1 MQDGLKSGPLEVGE
15 LSDTTPISRWMDV
28 VRPVIKQKMR
38 KYGGAEDGENIRF
51 NLLALVDD
59 RYQSSSDKL
68 ELLKR
73 EKKALE
79 RRLEEAY
86 PDGWSS
92 KVRILHHRSRRQWI
106 LTPFNQ
112 VDPSILAASSE
123 SFITTVQSEEPGRI
137 FASDIGNAKMK
148 RDMEIL
154 DMPVRGL
161 VPAWENCVR
170 SAMSAKVE
178 VEDEIAKSVQQH
190 VRSSSESTLAASRL
204 IMSFVFRRNM

>member
-79 RRLEEAY
+79 RRLEDAY

-106 LTPFNQ
+106 LTHFNQ
-112 VDPSILAASSE
+112 VDPAILAASSE